1 MLVQVDSGNSRT
13 GIHLVDARS
22 SQWLRLSSSRFTKQG
37 PFWIPMGGGR
47 ELRFY
52 LDSFF
57 VPQSFRELMRGEM
70 ARLFPERAKNA
81 SQFLPRQKTSTL
93 EEILESDLLEAASQ
107 ALDTERFFK
116 RPLHS
121 MLVTGEANGLKRDQK
136 GLLLFGQ
143 GASPFAAV
151 RVSPESKPTSQS
163 LKQEFDVVRRL
174 KKHFPPAAKPFLPP
188 HPLLRECGGFTFLAH
203 PFMPGRS
210 VFYELRNA
218 WRPRKNA
225 ARHLSS
231 GLEWLMHFQKAAWIE
246 SVELRQEPVMSHI
259 SGILSELR
267 RATPLTAREQVMI
280 DYLGKLAWELRH
292 ERIPL
297 SVSHGNFWPRNMIW
311 REGRMHVLGWEDFT
325 NLALPFKDLFLFP
338 LSYGLS
344 YPWKRGQWIHPQAA
358 FACTFLERNWLSK
371 LVQDYFATYCRQ
383 LNMDVR
389 LLDLFLPLFL
399 TEQFVQEKKKGA
411 NGEPF
416 LWRDL
421 IREYAQRGGCPL
433 FS

>member
-22 SQWLRLSSSRFTKQG
+22 SQWLRLSSNRFTKQG
-37 PFWIPMGGGR
+37 PFWIPQGGSR

-52 LDSFF
+52 MDSFF
-57 VPQSFRELMRGEM
+57 VPQSFQQLLRREM
-70 ARLFPERAKNA
+70 ARHLSDKSPA
-81 SQFLPRQKTSTL
+81 SFLPQQKTSTL
-93 EEILESDLLEAASQ
+93 EEILQTDLLEAASE

-116 RPLHS
+116 RSLVS
-121 MLVTGEANGLKRDQK
+121 MLVTGEANGFKRDQK
-136 GLLLFGQ
+136 GLLLFGR
-143 GASPFAAV
+143 GSSPFAAV
-151 RVSPESKPTSQS
+151 RVSPESKPASQT

-174 KKHFPPAAKPFLPP
+174 KKHFPQSAKPFLPP

-218 WRPRKNA
+218 WRPRQNA
-225 ARHLSS
+225 AHHLSA
-231 GLEWLMHFQKAAWIE
+231 GLDWLMRFQRAAWIE
-246 SVELRQEPVMSHI
+246 SVELRREPVISYI

-267 RATPLTAREQVMI
+267 RATPLSPREKIMI
-280 DYLGKLAWELRH
+280 DYLGKLAWELKL

-311 REGRMHVLGWEDFT
+311 REGQLHVLGWEDFST
-325 NLALPFKDLFLFP
+325 LSLPFKDLFLLP

-344 YPWKRGQWIHPQAA
+344 FPWKRGQWVHPVSA
-358 FACTFLERNWLSK
+358 FAFTFLERNWFSRLA
-371 LVQDYFATYCRQ
+371 QDYFATYCRKMN
-383 LNMDVR
+383 LDAR

-399 TEQFVQEKKKGA
+399 TEQFIQEKKKGA
-411 NGEPF
+411 GGEPF
-416 LWRDL
+416 LWRDF
-421 IREYAQRGGCPL
+421 IREYAERGGCAL
-433 FS
+433 L